1 MSVNFVERYKWFL
14 LFIFILLT
22 YFIPLE
28 TRLLWQPDEIRYAEI
43 SREMLASGN
52 WSVPYLLDIRYFE
65 KPVLGYWLN
74 SVAQWLFGSG
84 HFSVRFVVVT
94 STLLTGLFVYRV
106 ALLVWHNQALAFNA
120 LVVFLSSFLV
130 LSIGTYNILDPI
142 VTMFVT
148 VAMYYFLSGLLAT
161 DKKSKIYTSVLVG
174 IFCGLG
180 FLTKGFIA
188 VVLPALVFVVTA
200 ISLSRFKEVLC
211 YAPIAFMAML
221 FIAAPW
227 VISVALQA
235 PDYWH
240 YFFWIEHVQRFIAK
254 GSARSQPIW
263 FYLPIVILGIL
274 PWLGFLFGALKSA
287 LFLKKGTLYFSFWLF
302 LFFTFF
308 SASSGKLLTY
318 MLPCFVPLSI
328 LIASY
333 MEELKSKS
341 NEKIHTLN
349 AIINTVFGVI
359 GVSIIIYSLYSSR
372 FTLYEADEQYKALL
386 AIGGFLVWSMMGIIS
401 FFKSTR
407 LLTLFC
413 SIGLSLVIG
422 YAIPHKIES
431 KNTPEKVINDYYSEL
446 VDKPYILT
454 DEVGI
459 GTSLAWGLKRTDIR
473 LTETKGELAYGLAYP
488 DVQNKYYDIKQLVNL
503 IEENNY
509 QGIAIVLVR
518 PERKEILSVISQLK
532 VKPTVEKQD
541 DLTFVFFN

>member
-43 SREMLASGN
+43 SREMLTSGN

-74 SVAQWLFGSG
+74 SIAQWLFGGG
-84 HFSVRFVVVT
+84 HFSVRIVVVT
-94 STLLTGLFVYRV
+94 STLLTGLFVYRA

-148 VAMYYFLSGLLAT
+148 VAMYYFLSGLLVT
-161 DKKSKIYTSVLVG
+161 DKKSKIYASFLVG

-188 VVLPALVFVVTA
+188 VVLPTLVFMVTA
-200 ISLSRFKEVLC
+200 ISLSRLKEVLC
-211 YAPIAFMAML
+211 YAPIAFIAM
-221 FIAAPW
+221 FIIAGPW

-254 GSARSQPIW
+254 GSARSQPTW
-263 FYLPIVILGIL
+263 FYLPIIILGIL
-274 PWLGFLFGALKSA
+274 PWLGFLFGTLKSA

-302 LFFTFF
+302 LFFAFF

-333 MEELKSKS
+333 MEELKNNP
-341 NEKIHTLN
+341 NEKIYTIN
-349 AIINTVFGVI
+349 AIINTAFGI
-359 GVSIIIYSLYSSR
+359 TGVSIIVYSLYSSQFR
-372 FTLYEADEQYKALL
+372 LYEVDEQYKAML
-386 AIGGFLVWSMMGIIS
+386 AIGGFFIWSMMGIAS
-401 FFKSTR
+401 FFKPTR

-413 SIGLSLVIG
+413 SVGLSLAIG

-431 KNTPEKVINDYYSEL
+431 KNTPEKAINHYYSEL
-446 VDKPYILT
+446 ANKPYILA

-473 LTETKGELAYGLAYP
+473 LTETRGELAYGLAYP
-488 DVQNKYYDIKQLVNL
+488 DVQNKYYNLKQLVNL
-503 IEENNY
+503 IEKNNY
-509 QGIAIVLVR
+509 QGIAIVLIR
-518 PERKEILSVISQLK
+518 PERKDILSVISQLK
-532 VKPTVEKQD
+532 IKPIVEKQG

>member
-1 MSVNFVERYKWFL
+1 MSVSFIERYKWFL

-43 SREMLASGN
+43 SREMLTSGN

-74 SVAQWLFGSG
+74 SIAQWLFGGG
-84 HFSVRFVVVT
+84 HFSARIVVVT
-94 STLLTGLFVYRV
+94 STLLTSLFVYRA
-106 ALLVWHNQALAFNA
+106 ALLVWHNQSLAFNA

-148 VAMYYFLSGLLAT
+148 MAMYYFLSGLLTT
-161 DKKSKIYTSVLVG
+161 DKKSKIYASFLVG

-188 VVLPALVFVVTA
+188 VVLPTLVFMITA

-211 YAPIAFMAML
+211 YAPIALISM
-221 FIAAPW
+221 FIIAGPW

-254 GSARSQPIW
+254 GSARSQPMW
-263 FYLPIVILGIL
+263 FYLPIIVLGIL
-274 PWLGFLFGALKSA
+274 PWLGFLFGTLKSA
-287 LFLKKGTLYFSFWLF
+287 FFLKKGTLYFSFWLF
-302 LFFTFF
+302 IFFAFF

-333 MEELKSKS
+333 MEELKNNP
-341 NEKIHTLN
+341 NEKIHTIN
-349 AIINTVFGVI
+349 AIINTAFGI
-359 GVSIIIYSLYSSR
+359 TGVSIIIYSLYSSR
-372 FTLYEADEQYKALL
+372 FTLYEVDEQHKVML
-386 AIGGFLVWSMMGIIS
+386 AIGGFFIWSLMGIAS

-413 SIGLSLVIG
+413 SVGLSLAIG

-431 KNTPEKVINDYYSEL
+431 KSTPEKAINHYYSEL
-446 VDKPYILT
+446 ENKPYILA

-473 LTETKGELAYGLAYP
+473 LTETRGELAYGLAYP
-488 DVQNKYYDIKQLVNL
+488 DVQNKYYDLKQLVNL
-503 IEENNY
+503 IEKNNY

-518 PERKEILSVISQLK
+518 PERKDILSVISQLK
-532 VKPTVEKQD
+532 IKPIVEKQG